1 MATHVQQEK
10 VRTGQQGSR
19 PELSDEWY
27 RAVVS
32 AEHYELFRSL
42 RSMERRAKAIEA
54 LERYAAQFGKRPISD
69 LLLMGNRRER
79 RVLETLL
86 FLKACRGDFDFDLF
100 PEILNDLRPVFHQL
114 MDNIS
119 EETRR
124 HLIEQIRGRRTDLI
138 AEVEILEASH
148 APSVGDKQCPTCN
161 TIDLRYRNLR
171 GALAYIALFMA
182 NLD

>member
-1 MATHVQQEK
+1 MEQ
-10 VRTGQQGSR
+10 
-19 PELSDEWY
+19 
-27 RAVVS
+27 RA
-32 AEHYELFRSL
+32 E
-42 RSMERRAKAIEA
+42 AIEA

-79 RVLETLL
+79 RVVETLL

-100 PEILNDLRPVFHQL
+100 PSILSDLRPVFHQI
-114 MDNIS
+114 MDGIS
-119 EETRR
+119 KDKRKD
-124 HLIEQIRGRRTDLI
+124 LLGIIEHRRTDLM

-161 TIDLRYRNLR
+161 MIDSRQKILRR
-171 GALAYIALFMA
+171 ALAYIALFIA